1 MKLATYKDGTRDGQL
16 VVVSR
21 DLSTAHYATG
31 IATRMQQ
38 ALDDWGFIAPQLQD
52 LYETLNNGKARHAF
66 PFDPALCMAPLPRA
80 FQWVDGSAYLSHVTT
95 VRTALEIDLPNDT
108 LETDPLMSQGSGD
121 SFVGAQA
128 DIHCVNEAMGLDFEA
143 ELAVITGDVP
153 MGASADEALEAV
165 RLVALVNDV
174 SLRMVAKNEL
184 PKGLG
189 YVQSKPA
196 TAFAPVA
203 VTLDELGDAWDN
215 GRVRMTVQSAV
226 NGRKIG
232 MCDAGADMAFHF
244 GQLIAHVSKTRA
256 VRAGAVIG
264 SGAISNA
271 PTENSGKQEWPKGA
285 SCLIEK
291 RAIEML
297 LDGKA
302 STEYLKVS
310 DSVRIEVKGKDGQ
323 SVFGAIEQT
332 VVAPSL

>member
-1 MKLATYKDGTRDGQL
+1 
-16 VVVSR
+16 
-21 DLSTAHYATG
+21 
-31 IATRMQQ
+31 
-38 ALDDWGFIAPQLQD
+38 

-66 PFDPALCMAPLPRA
+66 PFDPAMCMAPLPRA

-95 VRTALEIDLPNDT
+95 VRTALDIDLPNDT
-108 LETDPLMSQGSGD
+108 LETDPLISQGSGD

-128 DIHCVNEAMGLDFEA
+128 DIDCANEAMGLDFEA

-153 MGASADEALEAV
+153 MGASADDALEAV

-215 GRVRMTVQSAV
+215 GRVRLTVQSAV

-244 GQLIAHVSKTRA
+244 GQLIAHVSKTRP
-256 VRAGAVIG
+256 VRAGAVFG
-264 SGAISNA
+264 SGAVSNA
-271 PTENSGKQEWPKGA
+271 PTENKGKQEWPKGA
-285 SCLIEK
+285 SCLMEK
-291 RAIEML
+291 RAIEKL

-323 SVFGAIEQT
+323 SVFGAIDQT
-332 VVAPSL
+332 VVAPNA

>member
-1 MKLATYKDGTRDGQL
+1 
-16 VVVSR
+16 
-21 DLSTAHYATG
+21 
-31 IATRMQQ
+31 
-38 ALDDWGFIAPQLQD
+38 
-52 LYETLNNGKARHAF
+52 
-66 PFDPALCMAPLPRA
+66 
-80 FQWVDGSAYLSHVTT
+80 
-95 VRTALEIDLPNDT
+95 
-108 LETDPLMSQGSGD
+108 
-121 SFVGAQA
+121 
-128 DIHCVNEAMGLDFEA
+128 
-143 ELAVITGDVP
+143 
-153 MGASADEALEAV
+153 
-165 RLVALVNDV
+165 
-174 SLRMVAKNEL
+174 
-184 PKGLG
+184 
-189 YVQSKPA
+189 
-196 TAFAPVA
+196 
-203 VTLDELGDAWDN
+203 
-215 GRVRMTVQSAV
+215 MTVQSAV

-244 GQLIAHVSKTRA
+244 GQLIAHVSKTRP

-310 DSVRIEVKGKDGQ
+310 DSVRIEIKGKDGQ

>member
-52 LYETLNNGKARHAF
+52 LYDTLNNGKARHAF

-95 VRTALEIDLPNDT
+95 VRTALDIDLPSDT

-121 SFVGAQA
+121 SFVGPQA
-128 DIHCVNEAMGLDFEA
+128 DIQCVNEAMGLDFEA

-153 MGASADEALEAV
+153 MGASADDALEAV

-215 GRVRMTVQSAV
+215 GRVRLTVQSAV
-226 NGRKIG
+226 NGRKVG

-244 GQLIAHVSKTRA
+244 GQLIAHVSQTRP
-256 VRAGAVIG
+256 VRAGTVIG
-264 SGAISNA
+264 SGAVSNA
-271 PTENSGKQEWPKGA
+271 PTESNGKQEWPKGA

-297 LDGKA
+297 LNGKA
-302 STEYLKVS
+302 STEYLKAG
-310 DSVRIEVKGKDGQ
+310 DDVRIEVKGKDGQ
-323 SVFGAIEQT
+323 SVFGAIEQEIT
-332 VVAPSL
+332 ALNV

>member
-1 MKLATYKDGTRDGQL
+1 
-16 VVVSR
+16 
-21 DLSTAHYATG
+21 
-31 IATRMQQ
+31 
-38 ALDDWGFIAPQLQD
+38 
-52 LYETLNNGKARHAF
+52 LYDTLNHGKARHAF
-66 PFDPALCMAPLPRA
+66 PFDPAMCMAPLPRA

-95 VRTALEIDLPNDT
+95 VRTALDIDLPHDT
-108 LETDPLMSQGSGD
+108 LATDPLMSQGSGD

-128 DIHCVNEAMGLDFEA
+128 DMHCANDAVGLDFEA

-153 MGASADEALEAV
+153 MGASADDALEAV

-189 YVQSKPA
+189 HVQSKPA

-215 GRVRMTVQSAV
+215 GRVHLTVQSAV
-226 NGRKIG
+226 NGRKVG

-244 GQLIAHVSKTRA
+244 GQLIAHVSKTRP

-264 SGAISNA
+264 SGAVSNA
-271 PTENSGKQEWPKGA
+271 PVGSNGKQEWPKGA

-302 STEYLKVS
+302 STQYLKVG
-310 DSVRIEVKGKDGQ
+310 DGVRIEVKGKDGQ
-323 SVFGAIEQT
+323 SVFGAIDQT
-332 VVAPSL
+332 VVG

>member
-52 LYETLNNGKARHAF
+52 LYETLNHGKARHAF
-66 PFDPALCMAPLPRA
+66 PFDPAMCMAPLPRA
-80 FQWVDGSAYLSHVTT
+80 FQWVDGAAYLSHVTT
-95 VRTALEIDLPNDT
+95 VRTALQIDLSNDT

-121 SFVGAQA
+121 CFVGPQS
-128 DIHCVNEAMGLDFEA
+128 DIHCITDAMGLDFEA

-165 RLVALVNDV
+165 RLVTLVNDV

-189 YVQSKPA
+189 NVQSKPA
-196 TAFAPVA
+196 VAFAPVA
-203 VTLDELGDAWDN
+203 VTLDELGDAWDS
-215 GRVRMTVQSAV
+215 GRVRLTVQSAV
-226 NGRKIG
+226 NGRKVG

-244 GQLIAHVSKTRA
+244 GQLIAHVSKTRP

-264 SGAISNA
+264 SGAVSNA
-271 PTENSGKQEWPKGA
+271 PIESNGKQEWPKGA

-291 RAIEML
+291 RAIEIL

-302 STEYLKVS
+302 STEYLKPN

-323 SVFGAIEQT
+323 SVFGAIDQQI
-332 VVAPSL
+332 VALKP